1 MIRAIISCITCV
13 CFMLTVQA
21 QSYTVSGYISDS
33 ETKEVIIGASVFD
46 QISQNGCISNKYGFF
61 SLKIPQKNV
70 HIVSSFVGYE
80 PAEFDFTLTKD
91 TTINIQFTLKVYEIG
106 GITVKASGVH
116 SRLESAGLGVV
127 NVSIATIKNTPA
139 LLGESDL
146 MKSLQFIPGVQNT
159 SEGKSDLSVRGGTP
173 DQNLVLLDGIPVYN
187 TNHVFGFLS
196 IFNTDALKNVTL
208 YKSGFP
214 ARFGG
219 RLSSVIDITTKDGNK
234 ERFGGSATLGLL
246 AAKVSLEGPIVKD
259 RTSFTFSARRSFA
272 DLYMGKLQE
281 INEDEDN
288 TTKTNFFFYDL
299 NAKLHHKLSGRTSL
313 YLMAYNGRDKLEN
326 ITREEPGEN
335 VLNSTTQQDWAWGNT
350 IVAGKLNHVFRP
362 NLFVNTTLA
371 YNHYQYT
378 TLLDKRYTYIDEE
391 EIEQKAFNRLDY
403 NSGIND
409 YTLSIDAEYTPLNNH
424 YFRGGFSAVYH
435 KFNPEVISRKTND
448 VNESINNNTPKTILA
463 YEFAFYA
470 EDDWNITE
478 AFRLNFGARFSMFNV
493 NNRTYTAI
501 DPRLSLRYLITPN
514 LSVKAGYSQM
524 QQYIHLLSNNSLL
537 LQTDL
542 WVPVTDKVEPMSS
555 KQYSTGV
562 VWALPK
568 SFEFSVE
575 GYYKN
580 MTNVI
585 EYKDGAS
592 FSGVSTGWENKIE
605 VGVGRSFGMEFSLG
619 RKAGDF
625 TGSLSYALAKT
636 ERKFD
641 DINFGEWFPAKFDRR
656 HNINLNLIY
665 KLSSKIDLMA
675 NWTFSSGDM
684 MTIPYMSLVIPDVP
698 GIPSDDTEATQL
710 DHRNNYR
717 MGAYH
722 RLDIGTNY
730 YTKRKGNRY
739 GVWNFSIYNA
749 YNRMNPFKIYSELGD
764 SKKLPDG
771 SWEHTYRLKQVTLFP
786 IMPSI
791 SYTYNF

>member
-1 MIRAIISCITCV
+1 
-13 CFMLTVQA
+13 MLTVQA

-61 SLKIPQKNV
+61 SLKIPQENV

-91 TTINIQFTLKVYEIG
+91 TTINIQFTLKAYEIG
-106 GITVKASGVH
+106 EITVKASGVH
-116 SRLESAGLGVV
+116 SRLESAGLGVL
-127 NVSIATIKNTPA
+127 NVSIAMIKNTPA

-409 YTLSIDAEYTPLNNH
+409 YTLSIDAEYTPLDNH
-424 YFRGGFSAVYH
+424 YFRGGGRLF
-435 KFNPEVISRKTND
+435 ITN
-448 VNESINNNTPKTILA
+448 SIQK
-463 YEFAFYA
+463 
-470 EDDWNITE
+470 
-478 AFRLNFGARFSMFNV
+478 
-493 NNRTYTAI
+493 
-501 DPRLSLRYLITPN
+501 
-514 LSVKAGYSQM
+514 
-524 QQYIHLLSNNSLL
+524 
-537 LQTDL
+537 
-542 WVPVTDKVEPMSS
+542 
-555 KQYSTGV
+555 
-562 VWALPK
+562 
-568 SFEFSVE
+568 
-575 GYYKN
+575 
-580 MTNVI
+580 
-585 EYKDGAS
+585 
-592 FSGVSTGWENKIE
+592 
-605 VGVGRSFGMEFSLG
+605 
-619 RKAGDF
+619 
-625 TGSLSYALAKT
+625 
-636 ERKFD
+636 
-641 DINFGEWFPAKFDRR
+641 
-656 HNINLNLIY
+656 
-665 KLSSKIDLMA
+665 
-675 NWTFSSGDM
+675 
-684 MTIPYMSLVIPDVP
+684 
-698 GIPSDDTEATQL
+698 
-710 DHRNNYR
+710 
-717 MGAYH
+717 
-722 RLDIGTNY
+722 
-730 YTKRKGNRY
+730 
-739 GVWNFSIYNA
+739 
-749 YNRMNPFKIYSELGD
+749 
-764 SKKLPDG
+764 
-771 SWEHTYRLKQVTLFP
+771 
-786 IMPSI
+786 
-791 SYTYNF
+791 

>member
-1 MIRAIISCITCV
+1 MIRAIFSCIACI
-13 CFMLTVQA
+13 CFVLTVQA
-21 QSYTVSGYISDS
+21 QSYMVSGYISDS
-33 ETKEVIIGASVFD
+33 ETKEVIIGASVVD

-61 SLKIPQKNV
+61 SLKIPQGNV
-70 HIVSSFVGYE
+70 RIFSSFIGYE
-80 PAEFDFTLTKD
+80 QAEFDFMLTKD
-91 TTINIQFTLKVYEIG
+91 TTIHIQISPKSYELG
-106 GITVKASGVH
+106 EVTVKASGTH
-116 SRLESAGLGVV
+116 FRSQSARLGVV
-127 NVSIATIKNTPA
+127 NVSIATIKNMPA

-173 DQNLVLLDGIPVYN
+173 DQNLVLLDGISVYN

-234 ERFGGSATLGLL
+234 ERFNGSATIGLL
-246 AAKVSLEGPIVKD
+246 AAKINLEGPIAKD

-281 INEDEDN
+281 IYADEDN
-288 TTKTNFFFYDL
+288 NTKTKFFFYDL
-299 NAKLHHKLSGRTSL
+299 NAKLHHKLSDRTSI
-313 YLMAYNGRDKLEN
+313 YLMAYSGRDKLEN
-326 ITREEPGEN
+326 TTRERMDGN
-335 VLNSTTQQDWAWGNT
+335 ILNSTTQQDWKWGNT
-350 IVAGKLNHVFRP
+350 IIAGKLNHVFRP
-362 NLFVNTTLA
+362 DLFVNTILA

-378 TLLDKRYTYIDEE
+378 TLLDKRYIYTDEDE
-391 EIEQKAFNRLDY
+391 VEQNAFSQLDY
-403 NSGIND
+403 NSGIKD
-409 YTLSIDAEYTPLNNH
+409 YMLNMDAEYTSLNNH
-424 YFRGGFSAVYH
+424 YFRGGISATYH
-435 KFNPEVISRKTND
+435 NFNPEVISRKAND
-448 VNESINNNTPKTILA
+448 INEGVNINTPKTVPA

-470 EDDWNITE
+470 EDDWDITA

-501 DPRLSLRYLITPN
+501 DPRLSLRYLITPD

-524 QQYIHLLSNNSLL
+524 QQYIHLLSNNSLF

-542 WVPVTDKVEPMSS
+542 WVPVTDKVKPMSS
-555 KQYSTGV
+555 KQYSTGL

-605 VGVGRSFGMEFSLG
+605 AGIGRSFGVEFSLE
-619 RKAGDF
+619 KKSGDL
-625 TGSLSYALAKT
+625 TGTLSYALAKT

-641 DINFGEWFPAKFDRR
+641 EINFSEWFPAKFDRR
-656 HNINLNLIY
+656 HNININLIY
-665 KLSSKIDLMA
+665 KLSPKFDLMA

-684 MTIPYMSLVIPDVP
+684 MTIPYMRLVIPDVP
-698 GIPSDDTEATQL
+698 GIPSDDTQALQL

-722 RLDIGTNY
+722 RLDIGMNY
-730 YTKRKGNRY
+730 YTKKKGNRY
-739 GVWNFSIYNA
+739 GVWNFSIYNV
-749 YNRMNPFKIYSELGD
+749 YNRMNPFKIYAELAD
-764 SKKLPDG
+764 SKKQPDG
-771 SWEHTYRLKQVTLFP
+771 SWEYTYRLKQVTLFP

>member
-1 MIRAIISCITCV
+1 MIRALISCIACV
-13 CFMLTVQA
+13 CCVLTVKA
-21 QSYTVSGYISDS
+21 QSYTISGYISDS
-33 ETKEVIIGASVFD
+33 ETKEIIIGASIFD

-61 SLKIPQKNV
+61 SLKIPQVNV
-70 HIVSSFVGYE
+70 RIVASFMGYDH
-80 PAEFDFTLTKD
+80 AECDFTLTND
-91 TTINIQFTLKVYEIG
+91 TTINIQISPKSYELEEV
-106 GITVKASGVH
+106 TVKASGAY
-116 SRLESAGLGVV
+116 SRLESTRLGVV
-127 NVSIATIKNTPA
+127 NVPIATIKNTPT

-146 MKSLQFIPGVQNT
+146 MKSLQFISGVQNT

-173 DQNLVLLDGIPVYN
+173 DQNLALLDGIPVYN

-234 ERFGGSATLGLL
+234 ERIGGSVTIGLL
-246 AAKVSLEGPIVKD
+246 AAKVNLEGPVVKD

-281 INEDEDN
+281 IYADEDN

-299 NAKLHHKLSGRTSL
+299 NAKLHHKLSDKTSL

-326 ITREEPGEN
+326 TTGEKPSEN
-335 VLNSTTQQDWAWGNT
+335 VLNSTAQQDWKWGNT
-350 IVAGKLNHVFRP
+350 IFAGKLNHVFRSD
-362 NLFVNTTLA
+362 LFVNTTLA
-371 YNHYQYT
+371 YNHYQYAT
-378 TLLDKRYTYIDEE
+378 ILDKQYTYTGEDEVD
-391 EIEQKAFNRLDY
+391 QKAFNRLDY
-403 NSGIND
+403 NSRIKD
-409 YTLSIDAEYTPLNNH
+409 YTLNMDAEYIPLNKH
-424 YFRGGFSAVYH
+424 YFRGGVSAIYH
-435 KFNPEVISRKTND
+435 NFNPEVISRKTND
-448 VNESINNNTPKTILA
+448 VNETINNDTPKTVSA

-470 EDDWNITE
+470 EDDWDITE
-478 AFRLNFGARFSMFNV
+478 VFKLNYGARFSMFNV
-493 NNRTYTAI
+493 NSHTYAAI
-501 DPRLSLRYLITPN
+501 DPRLSLRFLFTPN

-524 QQYIHLLSNNSLL
+524 QQYIHLLSNNSLF

-542 WVPVTDKVEPMSS
+542 WVPLTDKVEPMSS
-555 KQYSTGV
+555 KQYSTGL

-592 FSGVSTGWENKIE
+592 FSGISTGWENKIE
-605 VGVGRSFGMEFSLG
+605 AGIGRSFGVEFSLE
-619 RKAGDF
+619 KKSGDL
-625 TGSLSYALAKT
+625 TGTLSYALAKT

-641 DINFGEWFPAKFDRR
+641 EINFGEWYPAKFDRR
-656 HNINLNLIY
+656 HNINVNLMY

-675 NWTFSSGDM
+675 SWTFSSGDM
-684 MTIPYMSLVIPDVP
+684 LTIPYMSLVIPDVP
-698 GIPSDDTEATQL
+698 GIPSDDTEETQL

-722 RLDIGTNY
+722 RLDLGMNY
-730 YTKRKGNRY
+730 YAKRKGGRY

-749 YNRMNPFKIYSELGD
+749 YNRMNPFKIYSEMAD
-764 SKKLPDG
+764 SKKQPDG
-771 SWEHTYRLKQVTLFP
+771 SLEHTYRLKQVTLFP
-786 IMPSI
+786 VMPSI